1 MEFLKSIFVIHR
13 IDFHFYSVE
22 VFCMFVMLHEHR
34 MEQMRLESKY
44 TFDRYYCNL
53 ITMYSKTLEYF
64 IFAKRFI
71 RFEIFG
77 FCGCR
82 RATVALLNKS
92 IFNSSKHRY
101 SLK

>member
-53 ITMYSKTLEYF
+53 ITMYSRLWNISFLQKDLLDLKF
-64 IFAKRFI
+64 LVF
-71 RFEIFG
+71 
-77 FCGCR
+77 
-82 RATVALLNKS
+82 VAVGEQQWHYLINQYLIVQS
-92 IFNSSKHRY
+92 IDIV
-101 SLK
+101 